1 MGGRTLLDA
10 TGSLG
15 AAQAVS
21 RGRDVLECEPG
32 VVRLFGAV
40 DIGTRGQLGGWAE
53 PEEGHVWNDG
63 NAATLLIAV
72 PAMPPRLLL
81 SLGGEPYVT
90 RVRPAQEV
98 TLFGNG
104 LRLGYWRLTQRAGLA
119 LDVVL
124 EPEWWLRRGRR
135 ALMRLDFHL
144 PNSVRPRDAAD
155 GPDGR
160 ELALCLRSISLAPL
174 PDDATEAA

>member
-1 MGGRTLLDA
+1 LLDA
-10 TGSLG
+10 TGGIG
-15 AAQAVS
+15 AAQSAS
-21 RGRDVLECEPG
+21 RTRGPLLCEPG

-40 DIGTRGQLGGWAE
+40 DIGRQGQVEGWAE

-63 NAATLLIAV
+63 AAASLLLAV
-72 PAMPPRLLL
+72 PAPPPRLLL
-81 SLGGEPYVT
+81 MLGGEPYVT

-104 LRLGYWRLTQRAGLA
+104 LRLRHWRLTQRASVPLE
-119 LDVVL
+119 VEI

-135 ALMRLDFHL
+135 ALMRLDFHMPHCL
-144 PNSVRPRDAAD
+144 RPRDAAD

-160 ELALCLRSISLAPL
+160 ELALCLRTISLTPL